1 MSVALGHILLN
12 SLAAMTI
19 AYTKSFDA
27 YVVAAVFDALDDP
40 VVALAD
46 GRVHFPDADKTFD
59 AHPNAGILCAAL
71 HPTGLGIITGGD
83 DGRVVWTSKDAGAI
97 ELAAHKGAWIDVLAV
112 AAEGQVIAY
121 AAGKTVHVR
130 DLLKKT
136 DTVFTHDHSVSD
148 LVFDPSGRKLY
159 CATYNG
165 VVVWFARIA
174 QQKPTKLVWAGS
186 HTRIAIAPSGEFVV
200 TAMQEN
206 ALHGWRLKDS
216 KDMRMGGYPAKI
228 KSLHFFAKGK
238 LLATSGA
245 NGAVVWPFLRA
256 NGPMGEEASEINPL
270 EGAMV
275 SVVAGAAEETLLT
288 AGTEDGRVWLAEL
301 QSTHVEWIKREK
313 GAAIT
318 ALAISGEANRI
329 LFGDEDG
336 VVYIFESEVD
346 A

>member
-1 MSVALGHILLN
+1 
-12 SLAAMTI
+12 MTI
-19 AYTKSFDA
+19 AYTQAFDA
-27 YVVAAVFDALDDP
+27 YVVAALFDALDDP

-59 AHPNAGILCAAL
+59 AHPGAGILAAVL

-83 DGRVVWTSKDAGAI
+83 DGRVVWTSKDAGPI
-97 ELAAHKGAWIDVLAV
+97 ELAAHKGAWIDVLA
-112 AAEGQVIAY
+112 AAPEGQVIAY
-121 AAGKTVHVR
+121 VISKKVYVR

-136 DTVFTHDHSVSD
+136 ESVFTHDHSVSD
-148 LVFDPSGRKLY
+148 VCFDPSGRKLY

-165 VVVWFARIA
+165 VVAWFSRIA
-174 QQKPTKLVWAGS
+174 QQKPTKLFWAGS
-186 HTRIAIAPSGEFVV
+186 HTKIAMAPSGDFVI

-228 KSLHFFAKGK
+228 KSLDFFAKGK

-256 NGPMGEEASEINPL
+256 NGPMGEDASEINPL
-270 EGAMV
+270 EGSLV

-288 AGTEDGRVWLAEL
+288 AGTEDGQVWLAEL
-301 QSTHVEWIKREK
+301 QSTNVEWIKREK

-318 ALAISGEANRI
+318 ALAVSGEANRI

-336 VVYIFESEVD
+336 TVYIFESE
-346 A
+346 AEA

>member
-1 MSVALGHILLN
+1 
-12 SLAAMTI
+12 MTI
-19 AYTKSFDA
+19 AYTQTFDA
-27 YVVAAVFDALDDP
+27 YVVAALFDALDDP
-40 VVALAD
+40 IVALAD
-46 GRVHFPDADKTFD
+46 GRVHFPDAGSTFD
-59 AHPNAGILCAAL
+59 AHPGAGILAAVL

-83 DGRVVWTSKDAGAI
+83 DGRVVWTSKDAGPI
-97 ELAAHKGAWIDVLAV
+97 ELAVHKGAWIDVLA
-112 AAEGQVIAY
+112 AAPEGQVIAY
-121 AAGKTVHVR
+121 VISKKVYVR

-136 DTVFTHDHSVSD
+136 ESVFTHDHSVSD
-148 LVFDPSGRKLY
+148 VCFDPSGRKLY

-165 VVVWFARIA
+165 VVVWFSRIA
-174 QQKPTKLVWAGS
+174 QQKPTKLFWAGS
-186 HTRIAIAPSGEFVV
+186 HTKIAMAPSGDFVI
-200 TAMQEN
+200 TSMQEN

-228 KSLHFFAKGK
+228 KSLDFFAKGK

-256 NGPMGEEASEINPL
+256 NGPMGAAASEINPL
-270 EGAMV
+270 EGSLV

-288 AGTEDGRVWLAEL
+288 AGTEDGQVWLAEL
-301 QSTHVEWIKREK
+301 QSTNVEWIKREK

-318 ALAISGEANRI
+318 ALAVSGEANRI

-336 VVYIFESEVD
+336 TVYIFEVPIE